1 MRCHAPA
8 CASPATPKPTS
19 SRMDSCGTLRVPFLV
34 EMLVATTTPSAG
46 FSPRRASGTVTSATW
61 VIIAD
66 ATKPS
71 RTKCPDLPPDFSRRH
86 TSETT
91 MSLCTA
97 LSMS

>member
-1 MRCHAPA
+1 MRCQAPA

-34 EMLVATTTPSAG
+34 ETLVATTTPSAD
-46 FSPRRASGTVTSATW
+46 FSPRGVPGTVTSATW
-61 VIIAD
+61 VIVSD
-66 ATKPS
+66 TTKPS
-71 RTKCPDLPPDFSRRH
+71 RTKCPDLPPDFSSRH
-86 TSETT
+86 TSSIT